1 MCPGYENTHERPYH
15 ERPYQMTSDSE
26 EVTPPEGLPDR
37 IVDDLSDLS
46 TKELRKTIIHA
57 QELLQAKG
65 EHASPVEPQPGDD
78 IIRATEH
85 EGYTEVVKEVTLLS
99 GYKMVDKSTVSSTL
113 RRGEAR
119 LVTSFLAG
127 PDSTW

>member
-1 MCPGYENTHERPYH
+1 MASQNTVFKA
-15 ERPYQMTSDSE
+15 SDDE
-26 EVTPPEGLPDR
+26 ICTPVTKLITNDR
-37 IVDDLSDLS
+37 MSDLS

-99 GYKMVDKSTVSSTL
+99 GYKMVDKSTVSTTL